1 MSSTTMNCTMS
12 LPKAATSSTVK
23 RTRVSALNK
32 LSVRSGSRS
41 SARFAIR
48 AEATSDE
55 PKDTAWRREGKTT
68 KEEPP
73 SPLAPA
79 VVSKYGEL
87 MSFGGVAP
95 ELINGRVCMGAF
107 VAAVGAELATHET
120 VAQQFADAPLASA
133 AFFSIIYLASFIP
146 SIRGEDMNPANDY
159 AKFWQRYPDIF
170 QKIYTTP
177 GAMTREEH
185 AQLKSPY
192 TTPSTIEMW
201 NGRAAMLGLTA
212 LVATEAMTHTSF
224 F

>member
-12 LPKAATSSTVK
+12 LPKVATSSTVK
-23 RTRVSALNK
+23 RTRVSGLNK
-32 LSVRSGSRS
+32 LSARSASRS
-41 SARFAIR
+41 STRFAIR

-79 VVSKYGEL
+79 VVRKYSDL
-87 MSFGGVAP
+87 MAFGGVAP

-120 VAQQFADAPLASA
+120 VAQQFADAPMQCL
-133 AFFSIIYLASFIP
+133 AFFSVIYMASFAP
-146 SIRGEDMNPANDY
+146 NLRGDDMNPANDY
-159 AKFWQRYPDIF
+159 GKFWQRYPGMF
-170 QKIYTTP
+170 QKDLTTP

-192 TTPSTIEMW
+192 TTPSIIEMW

>member
-41 SARFAIR
+41 SARFTVR

-68 KEEPP
+68 KVEPP

-87 MSFGGVAP
+87 MSLGGVAP

-146 SIRGEDMNPANDY
+146 SIRGGDMDPSNDY
-159 AKFWQRYPDIF
+159 GKFWQRWASPF
-170 QKIYTTP
+170 QKTDSTP
-177 GAMTREEH
+177 ETRTREEH
-185 AQLKSPY
+185 EQLKSPFC
-192 TTPSTIEMW
+192 TPSTIEMW
-201 NGRAAMLGLTA
+201 NGRLAMLGLTA
-212 LVATEAMTHTSF
+212 LVAT
-224 F
+224 